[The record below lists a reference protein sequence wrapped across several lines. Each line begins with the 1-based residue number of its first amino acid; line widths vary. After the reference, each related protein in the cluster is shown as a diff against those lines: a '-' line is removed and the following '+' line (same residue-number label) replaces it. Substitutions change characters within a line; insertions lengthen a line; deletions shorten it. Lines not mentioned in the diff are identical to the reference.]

1 MPLAN
6 QVPAISH
13 LTLRFFRHIVR
24 RYFRRHFRAVLA
36 QHAER
41 LARARGPL
49 IVYGNHSSWWDPMLI
64 VLLGELLLPQ
74 RNHYA
79 PIDAE
84 ALKKYPV
91 LRKLGIFPVEMGSA
105 RGAAQFLRTA
115 EAILRSGG
123 VLWLTPQGRFADP
136 REFPLA
142 FKPGLAALALRLPE
156 IPLLPLAVEYT
167 FWDERLPETLIHMGE
182 QLQIEPTMNT
192 AQATQ
197 ILESAL
203 GDSMYVLQQATIR
216 RDASQFTELLSGSR
230 GTGGAYALIR
240 RIQAVVKGRPLDPDH
255 SRRSAG

>member
-1 MPLAN
+1 MPPEH
-6 QVPAISH
+6 QVPPISN

-36 QHAER
+36 QHPDR
-41 LARARGPL
+41 LSQTQGPL

-64 VLLGELLLPQ
+64 VLLGEQLLPQ

-79 PIDAE
+79 PIAAE
-84 ALKKYPV
+84 ALKKYPI
-91 LRKLGIFPVEMGSA
+91 LRKLGIFPVEMSSA

-142 FKPGLAALALRLPE
+142 FKPGLAALALRLPDV
-156 IPLLPLAVEYT
+156 PLIPLAVEYT
-167 FWDERLPETLIHMGE
+167 FWDERLPETLMHMGAS
-182 QLQIEPTMNT
+182 LKLASPMST
-192 AQATQ
+192 AEATQ
-197 ILESAL
+197 VLESAL
-203 GDSMYVLQQATIR
+203 SDCMYALQQSAVK
-216 RDASQFTELLSGSR
+216 RDPSAFTPILSGGR
-230 GTGGAYALIR
+230 GTGGAYAVIR
-240 RIQAVVKGRPLDPDH
+240 RIQAIIKGRRLDPDH